1 VEYNRGTDEIGGDLM
16 KQELNCLQKY
26 WETCCSLYVSG
37 DKQGYHFIRE
47 EDNEAA
53 KRKMLKMTDREADIA
68 KNNVDGYLISQH
80 VLNDRRVIDYLF
92 VIEHFIVH
100 KNTSYLETQKQLRRA
115 VFEEEQLIDDYI
127 LAADGHETVSEEELY
142 RKMPRQ
148 TIRTE
153 GSRFHYDRLAAVKYA
168 ERWWNDYNPDYKQFD
183 NDCTN
188 YVSQCLRAGGAPMR
202 GVPNRKEGWWYDHS
216 KWSFSWA
223 VAHSLRWYLSGS
235 EIGLRAE
242 EVSSAQQLLKGDVI
256 CYDFTGDGSWQ
267 HTTVVVEKDVDH
279 MPLVNAHT
287 TNSRMRYWGYEDS
300 TAWTPNIQYKFFHI
314 TGP

>member
-1 VEYNRGTDEIGGDLM
+1 M
-16 KQELNCLQKY
+16 KHELNSLQSY
-26 WETCCSLYVSG
+26 WETCCRLYVSG
-37 DKQGYHFIRE
+37 DKQGYPFIRE

-53 KRKMLKMTDREADIA
+53 KRKVLKMAEREAIIV
-68 KNNVDGYLISQH
+68 KNNVDGYLIQQH
-80 VLNDRRVIDYLF
+80 VLNDRRVIDYF
-92 VIEHFIVH
+92 FTIEQFIIH
-100 KNTSYLETQKQLRRA
+100 KDISYLETQRQFRRA

-127 LAADGHETVSEEELY
+127 LAADGHETVSKEELY
-142 RKMPRQ
+142 RARRKMPRQ
-148 TIRTE
+148 TIHSE
-153 GSRFHYDRLAAVKYA
+153 KNRFSYDRLEAVKYA
-168 ERWWNDYNPDYKQFD
+168 ERWWNDYNPAYKQFD

-202 GVPNRKEGWWYDHS
+202 GAPNRKEGWWYGDS

-235 EIGLRAE
+235 EKGLKAE
-242 EVSSAQQLLKGDVI
+242 EVSSAQQLMKGDII

-267 HTTVVVEKDVDH
+267 HTTVVVEKDADQ

-314 TGP
+314 TG